1 MRGMGPGNMAPIRI
15 DLPTLVRFWLI
26 SPFTCA
32 VLAGVILAGLWYF
45 QATRDLT
52 EAGLWRPGRR
62 TGLFLAGLV
71 AVELAVQ
78 SSVAVLPYISF
89 PMAVVQKLSLLVV
102 APPLLVLGCR
112 SNWR

>member
-1 MRGMGPGNMAPIRI
+1 
-15 DLPTLVRFWLI
+15 
-26 SPFTCA
+26 
-32 VLAGVILAGLWYF
+32 
-45 QATRDLT
+45 
-52 EAGLWRPGRR
+52 
-62 TGLFLAGLV
+62 LAGLV